1 MGGQAA
7 LTVTAKGFEGAAD
20 GRVTLIGDVE
30 RVGKEQVE
38 HARGAAAAVREGSGL
53 DGARPSV

>member
-38 HARGAAAAVREGSGL
+38 RARGAAAAVQQGSG
-53 DGARPSV
+53 S